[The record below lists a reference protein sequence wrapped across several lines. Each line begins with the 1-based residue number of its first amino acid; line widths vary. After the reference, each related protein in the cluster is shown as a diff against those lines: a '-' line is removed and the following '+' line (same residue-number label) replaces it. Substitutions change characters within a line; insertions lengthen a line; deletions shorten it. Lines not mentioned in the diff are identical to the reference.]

1 MSKNKEQSEI
11 KLDAWLFK
19 DVGSAVIIR
28 KYLVVTIHNVVCLL
42 QRSFNVSNE
51 KNASVQSMA
60 YSRQGVV
67 AISLKS
73 SCDIRLFHHSTFKHL
88 TDINIF
94 STAAQKLSKC
104 EEIIKQH
111 KTGEL
116 QECLS
121 IAGVQCCNISF
132 SVKDNPSCLIEE
144 VYWSDLFSNSFKIKG
159 FYYLGSAFNT
169 ITFVIIKLSG

>member
-11 KLDAWLFK
+11 KLDEWLFK

-67 AISLKS
+67 AVSLKS

-116 QECLS
+116 HVL
-121 IAGVQCCNISF
+121 
-132 SVKDNPSCLIEE
+132 
-144 VYWSDLFSNSFKIKG
+144 
-159 FYYLGSAFNT
+159 
-169 ITFVIIKLSG
+169 

>member
-1 MSKNKEQSEI
+1 M
-11 KLDAWLFK
+11 
-19 DVGSAVIIR
+19 
-28 KYLVVTIHNVVCLL
+28 VVTIHNVVCLL

-116 QECLS
+116 QECSS
-121 IAGVQCCNISF
+121 IAGVQCCTCSISF
-132 SVKDNPSCLIEE
+132 
-144 VYWSDLFSNSFKIKG
+144 
-159 FYYLGSAFNT
+159 
-169 ITFVIIKLSG
+169 FV